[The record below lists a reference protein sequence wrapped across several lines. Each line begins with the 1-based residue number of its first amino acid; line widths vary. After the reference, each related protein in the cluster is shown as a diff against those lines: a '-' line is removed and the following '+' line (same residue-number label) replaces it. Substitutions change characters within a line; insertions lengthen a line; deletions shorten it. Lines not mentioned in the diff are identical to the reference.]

1 MKIWGLDYSC
11 SWRRAALQPGHGHGN
26 SVAMDSLLVLISVF
40 AVFIP
45 ALILPGPDF
54 VAVVRSSMTH
64 GTRAGLL
71 TTLGVSTGLCMY
83 ATLSLLGLSAILAEY
98 QWLTWTVRVLG
109 GCYLA
114 WLGIKLLRAKPQII
128 DLDQQPRRPADKRAV
143 LFGFLV
149 TLTNPKAIVLFAS
162 VFATAVTASTPTWL
176 MVLMIGLVT
185 ASSLVWY
192 SCVSLFMSSG
202 PVVRRFQNARHW
214 IERAAGVCFI
224 GLGGKVL
231 ADAGRPIS

>member
-1 MKIWGLDYSC
+1 MDY
-11 SWRRAALQPGHGHGN
+11 A
-26 SVAMDSLLVLISVF
+26 LVLISVF

-54 VAVVRSSMTH
+54 VAVVRSSMSR

-71 TTLGVSTGLCMY
+71 TTLGVSMGLCLY
-83 ATLSLLGLSAILAEY
+83 ATLSLLGLSAILVKY
-98 QWLTWTVRVLG
+98 QWLTWAVRILG
-109 GCYLA
+109 GGYLIF
-114 WLGIKLLRAKPQII
+114 LGIRLIRAKPQAIE
-128 DLDQQPRRPADKRAV
+128 LDQAMRPAGTRAI

-162 VFATAVTASTPTWL
+162 VFATAVTASTPLWL
-176 MVLMIGLVT
+176 MGLMIALVT
-185 ASSLVWY
+185 ASSLTWY

-202 PVVRRFQNARHW
+202 PVIRRFQRARHW

-231 ADAGRPIS
+231 ADAGSPVSP

>member
-1 MKIWGLDYSC
+1 MDY
-11 SWRRAALQPGHGHGN
+11 A
-26 SVAMDSLLVLISVF
+26 LVLISVF
-40 AVFIP
+40 AIFIP

-54 VAVVRSSMTH
+54 VAVVRSSMTR

-71 TTLGVSTGLCMY
+71 TTLGVSMGLCLY

-98 QWLTWTVRVLG
+98 QWLTWTVRILG
-109 GCYLA
+109 GSYLIF
-114 WLGIKLLRAKPQII
+114 LGIKLLRARPQVIE
-128 DLDQQPRRPADKRAV
+128 LDQAPRPAGKRAI

-162 VFATAVTASTPTWL
+162 VFATAVTASTPLWL
-176 MVLMIGLVT
+176 MGLMIALVT
-185 ASSLVWY
+185 ASSLIWY

-202 PVVRRFQNARHW
+202 PVMRRFQRARHW

-231 ADAGRPIS
+231 ADASRPISP

>member
-1 MKIWGLDYSC
+1 
-11 SWRRAALQPGHGHGN
+11 
-26 SVAMDSLLVLISVF
+26 MDSALILISVF
-40 AVFIP
+40 AIFIP

-54 VAVVRSSMTH
+54 VAVVRSSMTY

-71 TTLGVSTGLCMY
+71 TTLGVSMGLCLY
-83 ATLSLLGLSAILAEY
+83 ATLSLLGLSAILVQY
-98 QWLTWTVRVLG
+98 QWLTWAVRLLG
-109 GCYLA
+109 GAYLI
-114 WLGIKLLRAKPQII
+114 WLGVKLLRAKPQDIE
-128 DLDQQPRRPADKRAV
+128 LDPAGRPAGKRAI

-162 VFATAVTASTPTWL
+162 VFATAVTASTPPWL
-176 MVLMIGLVT
+176 MGVMIALVT
-185 ASSLVWY
+185 VSSLLWY

-202 PVVRRFQNARHW
+202 PVMRRFQRARHW

-231 ADAGRPIS
+231 ADASRPISP

>member
-1 MKIWGLDYSC
+1 MEY
-11 SWRRAALQPGHGHGN
+11 A
-26 SVAMDSLLVLISVF
+26 VVLISVF

-71 TTLGVSTGLCMY
+71 TTLGVSIGLCLY
-83 ATLSLLGLSAILAEY
+83 ASLSLLGLSAILVKY

-109 GCYLA
+109 GCYLIF
-114 WLGIKLLRAKPQII
+114 LGIKLLRAKPQAIEV
-128 DLDQQPRRPADKRAV
+128 DQEARPVGKRAI

-162 VFATAVTASTPTWL
+162 VFATAVTASTPLWL
-176 MVLMIGLVT
+176 MGLMIGLVT
-185 ASSLVWY
+185 ASSLTWY

-202 PVVRRFQNARHW
+202 PVMRRFQRARHW

-231 ADAGRPIS
+231 ADAGRPIGT

>member
-1 MKIWGLDYSC
+1 MDY
-11 SWRRAALQPGHGHGN
+11 A
-26 SVAMDSLLVLISVF
+26 LVLISVF

-54 VAVVRSSMTH
+54 VAVVRSSMSR

-71 TTLGVSTGLCMY
+71 TTLGVSMGLCLY
-83 ATLSLLGLSAILAEY
+83 ATLSLLGLSAILVKY
-98 QWLTWTVRVLG
+98 QWLTWAVRILG
-109 GCYLA
+109 GGYLIF
-114 WLGIKLLRAKPQII
+114 LGIRLIRARPQAIE
-128 DLDQQPRRPADKRAV
+128 LDQAMRPAGTRAI

-162 VFATAVTASTPTWL
+162 VFATAVTASTPLWL
-176 MVLMIGLVT
+176 MGLMIALVT
-185 ASSLVWY
+185 ASSLTWY

-202 PVVRRFQNARHW
+202 PVIRRFQRARHW

-231 ADAGRPIS
+231 ADAGSPVSP

>member
-1 MKIWGLDYSC
+1 VPMDY
-11 SWRRAALQPGHGHGN
+11 A
-26 SVAMDSLLVLISVF
+26 LVLISVF
-40 AVFIP
+40 AIFIP

-54 VAVVRSSMTH
+54 VAVVRSSMTR

-71 TTLGVSTGLCMY
+71 TTLGVSLGLCLY
-83 ATLSLLGLSAILAEY
+83 ATLSLLGLSAILVKY
-98 QWLTWTVRVLG
+98 QWLTWAVRALG
-109 GCYLA
+109 GSYLIF
-114 WLGIKLLRAKPQII
+114 LGIRLLMARPQLIEV
-128 DLDQQPRRPADKRAV
+128 DQAMRPVGSRSI

-162 VFATAVTASTPTWL
+162 VFATAVTASTPLWL
-176 MVLMIGLVT
+176 MGLMIALVT
-185 ASSLVWY
+185 ASSLTWY

-202 PVVRRFQNARHW
+202 PVIRRFQRARHW

-231 ADAGRPIS
+231 ADAGRPISP